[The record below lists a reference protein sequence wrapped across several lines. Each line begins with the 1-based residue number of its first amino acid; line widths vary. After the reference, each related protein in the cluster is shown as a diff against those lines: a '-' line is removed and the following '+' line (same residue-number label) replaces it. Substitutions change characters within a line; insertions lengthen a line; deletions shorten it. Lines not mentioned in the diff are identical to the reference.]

1 MKRGGDDIDRD
12 PEVRRIA
19 QALGISGSGLSNK
32 LCASAV
38 HRVTAHMERFEIE
51 PASLADVHAVVLDL
65 TGVKVERVRDDD
77 DLERISKRYAARQA
91 TAGVQLAFEFARNT
105 EALVFRD
112 DDADPRRP
120 SFTAL
125 VDSRGERGYRA
136 WFAERHEPAHL
147 LIPDPSSRVAWRRTT
162 VERPEPVEQVVDAI
176 AARVGFW
183 EPIVRPAL
191 DAALTAWSSVLA
203 AFERTRADVAPGA
216 SRESSYRAFVQLV
229 PFPLVLLRTDFGC
242 RRGDP
247 DNAQNSWCLRATTVL
262 WNEAAERAGLL
273 VWPNFRIPAHSVIC
287 DAREATLGREYAGAD
302 DLAAWRT
309 ESGRPLSN
317 KSRYVWV
324 TACGAWSSIELA
336 AY

>member
-19 QALGISGSGLSNK
+19 QMLGISGSGLSKK
-32 LCASAV
+32 LCESAV
-38 HRVTAHMERFEIE
+38 QRVAAHMDRFDIE

-65 TGVKVERVRDDD
+65 TGVKVERVEDDD
-77 DLERISKRYAARQA
+77 DLERISKKYAKKQA
-91 TAGVQLAFEFARNT
+91 AAGVQLAFEFARNT

-120 SFTAL
+120 RFTAL
-125 VDSRGERGYRA
+125 VDSRGERGHRA

-147 LIPDPSSRVAWRRTT
+147 LVPDPSGKVAWRRTT

-191 DAALTAWSSVLA
+191 EAALRQERSLLA
-203 AFERTRADVAPGA
+203 AFEKTRANIAPGA

-229 PFPLVLLRTDFGC
+229 PFPLTLLRTDFGC

-247 DNAQNSWCLRATTVL
+247 ENTQGSWCLRATTVI
-262 WNEAAERAGLL
+262 WNEAAERAGLV
-273 VWPNFRIPAHSVIC
+273 VWPNFRIPAHSAIC
-287 DAREATLGREYAGAD
+287 EAREATSAQECSGAD

-309 ESGRPLSN
+309 ESGRALSGTA
-317 KSRYVWV
+317 RHVWV

-336 AY
+336 G